1 MTFVPEKLTGV
12 IMKKHPGKTNQK
24 DRSLPWRNFIGTI
37 SAVSAVFTI
46 MPRHVQGG
54 IRYTAP
60 CDLLNVAGIRVGVRG
75 MSEINAICPME
86 VDERQHLKIDYDDSK
101 ADANNNRP

>member
-1 MTFVPEKLTGV
+1 MTFVREKLTGD

-24 DRSLPWRNFIGTI
+24 DRSLSRRNFIGTI
-37 SAVSAVFTI
+37 GAASVVVTI
-46 MPRHVQGG
+46 IPQHVQGG
-54 IRYTAP
+54 IGYTAP
-60 CDLLNVAGIRVGVRG
+60 SDLLNVAGIGVGGRG
-75 MSEINAICPME
+75 MSDINAICPME